1 MKSKPSL
8 MHAWWVSQCT
18 FGISSKSWTAHSS
31 IAYDHLLDTYLIIV
45 ISFGGPSKDRSY
57 ALSRVSLWFM
67 LSTARRYLCV
77 VWPPMFY
84 PWVCHAF
91 SQKLFHGTQDILL
104 SPFCLLAFSYPGT
117 PISHSYLTR
126 SRHTLLTQHTH
137 TPLEERRSPRA
148 SHISRLLPLL
158 LVSFPSHGPD
168 GHTYMRPLWLNLNL
182 RKPELSTIGIWQ
194 LFLFF
199 TYYKGYY
206 F

>member
-137 TPLEERRSPRA
+137 THPWRKTVSTSFAHKPTIAFATRKLSFTWTRRTYLYA
-148 SHISRLLPLL
+148 STMIES
-158 LVSFPSHGPD
+158 
-168 GHTYMRPLWLNLNL
+168 
-182 RKPELSTIGIWQ
+182 
-194 LFLFF
+194 
-199 TYYKGYY
+199 
-206 F
+206 